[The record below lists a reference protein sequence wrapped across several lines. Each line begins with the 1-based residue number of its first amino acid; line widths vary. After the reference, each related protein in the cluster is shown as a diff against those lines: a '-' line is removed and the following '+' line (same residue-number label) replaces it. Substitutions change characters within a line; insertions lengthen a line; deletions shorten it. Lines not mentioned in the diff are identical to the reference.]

1 VADGAGDPFGAVL
14 RRQRKA
20 ARLTQEELAQRAAVS
35 VRTISYLESGKVA
48 SPHQQTVQLL
58 ADALDLTG
66 PDRAA
71 FLRAARLGPQWTA
84 PEVTPAVGA
93 PAQLPSDVYAFTGRD
108 EELRRLDELAGAD
121 RIGSGTV
128 VISAI
133 AGMAGVGKTA
143 LAVHWA
149 HRVADRYPDGQL
161 YVDLRGYDSAAPLPP
176 GDALA
181 GILRTL
187 GTPSDRIPF
196 ELPERAALYRTLLA
210 GRRMLLLLDNVSQ
223 VDQARWLLPGTASC
237 QVLVTSRDSL
247 GGLVVRHGARR
258 LTLDLLPPDD
268 AVALLR
274 TLIGDQV
281 DADPAGARALAECCA
296 RLPLALRIAAE
307 LAATRPADSLADL
320 AAELGGERRLDAL
333 DEVGDD
339 HVSVRAVFSWSYRSL
354 TPPAARMFVLLGQHP
369 GPSFDRYAAVALA
382 DTDTVTDTDTDTD
395 GAGRLLGVL
404 SRAHLVEPVDAGRWR
419 LHDLLRAYAIDLT
432 TGWRRPDVRAAR
444 TRLVDYYRYAAVTAA
459 GTVYPHVARADKPE
473 PGTPVPDLTD
483 PAAAKAWLDAEQA
496 TLLTVTRFALRH
508 ELHGQAID
516 LAEAAARHFLAT
528 GQLDE
533 ALVVRSLGLDAARK
547 IGDRHREA
555 GTLSAIGG
563 IYWRWGQFEPALEHL
578 EGCRALYHEIGD
590 RGGEGKAL
598 NNLSVIC
605 QGQGRFD
612 RSAEYLAQAVPLYQ
626 EAGDR
631 EGEGSALNNLGLV
644 DRWRGR
650 YPQAT
655 VYFGQALDC
664 FQDTGDRSGQA
675 LVLNNLGIIYHR
687 QGRTEL
693 AIAHVERAIAVCRAG
708 GEKGC
713 EAIALDS
720 LGAAYL
726 AAGRADDARRTL
738 EQALDLAREVGY
750 RTSAVDSLVNLAGVH
765 DMQGRPDDA
774 VRTLREA
781 LAEAEEIG
789 YVEGRTAA
797 HNGLG
802 ETLAGLG
809 QADAA
814 RAAHQAALTLAVSSG
829 DLYEQARAHDGLARA
844 LEAVGQPADAE
855 THARQARQIFAE
867 LGLSR

>member
-1 VADGAGDPFGAVL
+1 MTDGTGDRFGAVL
-14 RRQRKA
+14 RRQRKT
-20 ARLTQEELAQRAAVS
+20 ARLTQEELAQRARLS

-58 ADALDLTG
+58 ADALELTG
-66 PDRAA
+66 ADRVA
-71 FLRAARLGPQWTA
+71 FLRAARPGPRWTA
-84 PEVTPAVGA
+84 PETTPAVGA
-93 PAQLPSDVYAFTGRD
+93 PAQLPPDVYAFTGRD

-121 RIGSGTV
+121 RAGAGTV
-128 VISAI
+128 VVSAI

-161 YVDLRGYDSAAPLPP
+161 YVDLRGYDSAAPIPP

-258 LTLDLLPPDD
+258 LTLDLLPPGD

-281 DADPAGARALAECCA
+281 DADPVGARALAECCA

-307 LAATRPADSLADL
+307 LAATRPTDSLADL

-339 HVSVRAVFSWSYRSL
+339 HASVRAVFSWSYRSL
-354 TPPAARMFVLLGQHP
+354 APPAARMFVLLGHHP
-369 GPSFDRYAAVALA
+369 GPSFDPYAAAALA
-382 DTDTVTDTDTDTD
+382 DSDLG

-404 SRAHLVEPVDAGRWR
+404 SRTHLVEPVDAGRWR
-419 LHDLLRAYAIDLT
+419 LHDLLRAYAVDLADR
-432 TGWRRPDVRAAR
+432 WPRHDVRTAR
-444 TRLVDYYRYAAVTAA
+444 TRLVDYYRYTAVTATGA
-459 GTVYPHVARADKPE
+459 VCPHVARADKPE

-483 PAAAKAWLDAEQA
+483 PVAANAWLDAEQA
-496 TLLTVTRFALRH
+496 SLLAVTRFALRH
-508 ELHGQAID
+508 ELHGQTID
-516 LAEAAARHFLAT
+516 LAEAAARHFTAT

-533 ALVVRSLGLDAARK
+533 ALVVRSLSLDAARK

-563 IYWRWGQFEPALEHL
+563 IYWRWGQFEPAFEHL
-578 EGCRALYHEIGD
+578 EGSRALYHEIGD

-612 RSAEYLAQAVPLYQ
+612 RSAEYLARAVPLYQ

-631 EGEGSALNNLGLV
+631 EGEGSAFNNLGLV

-664 FQDTGDRSGQA
+664 FQDTGNRSGQA
-675 LVLNNLGIIYHR
+675 LVLNNLGIIHHR
-687 QGRTEL
+687 QGRTDL
-693 AIAHVERAIAVCRAG
+693 AIAHVERAIAMCRAG
-708 GEKGC
+708 GEKRC

-726 AAGRADDARRTL
+726 AAGRVEEARRAL
-738 EQALDLAREVGY
+738 EHALELAREVEHP
-750 RTSAVDSLVNLAGVH
+750 TSAVDSLVNLAGVL
-765 DMQGRPDDA
+765 DAEGCPDDA

-789 YVEGRTAA
+789 YAEGRTAA
-797 HNGLG
+797 HNQLG
-802 ETLAGLG
+802 RTLAGLG
-809 QADAA
+809 QAGAA
-814 RAAHQAALTLAVSSG
+814 RAAHHAALTLAVSSG

-844 LEAVGQPADAE
+844 LDELGQPADARE
-855 THARQARQIFAE
+855 HARQARQVFAD
-867 LGLSR
+867 LGL

>member
-1 VADGAGDPFGAVL
+1 VTDSTGDRFGAVL
-14 RRQRKA
+14 RRQRKS
-20 ARLTQEELAQRAAVS
+20 ARLTQEELAERAGLSA
-35 VRTISYLESGKVA
+35 RTISYLESGKVA

-58 ADALDLTG
+58 ADALELTG
-66 PDRAA
+66 QDHAA
-71 FLRAARLGPQWTA
+71 FLQAARLGPQWTT
-84 PEVTPAVGA
+84 PEPPATPGVRA
-93 PAQLPSDVYAFTGRD
+93 PAQLPPDVYAFTGRD
-108 EELRRLDELAGAD
+108 EELRRLDSLAGSDGA
-121 RIGSGTV
+121 GAGTV
-128 VISAI
+128 VVSAI

-237 QVLVTSRDSL
+237 LVLVTSRDSL

-258 LTLDLLPPDD
+258 LTLDLLPPGD

-281 DADPAGARALAECCA
+281 DADPAGARALVECCA

-307 LAATRPADSLADL
+307 LAATRPTDSLADL

-339 HVSVRAVFSWSYRSL
+339 HASVRAVFSWSYRSL

-369 GPSFDRYAAVALA
+369 GPSFDPYAAVALA
-382 DTDTVTDTDTDTD
+382 DTDPG

-404 SRAHLVEPVDAGRWR
+404 SRAHLVESVDAGRWR
-419 LHDLLRAYAIDLT
+419 LHDLLRAYAVDLT
-432 TGWRRPDVRAAR
+432 DKWRRHDVRHEIRGAR
-444 TRLVDYYRYAAVTAA
+444 TRLVDYYRYAAVTAVGA
-459 GTVYPHVARADKPE
+459 VYPHVARADKPE
-473 PGTPVPDLTD
+473 PGTPVPDLTE
-483 PAAAKAWLDAEQA
+483 PVAARAWLDAEQA
-496 TLLTVTRFALRH
+496 TLLAVTRFALRH
-508 ELHGQAID
+508 ELHGQTID
-516 LAEAAARHFLAT
+516 LAEAAGRHFVAT
-528 GQLDE
+528 GRLDE
-533 ALVVRSLGLDAARK
+533 ALVVRSLGLDATRK
-547 IGDRHREA
+547 IGDRGREA

-563 IYWRWGQFEPALEHL
+563 IYWRWGQFEPAFEHL
-578 EGCRALYHEIGD
+578 EGSRALYHEIGD
-590 RGGEGKAL
+590 RGGEGRAL

-612 RSAEYLAQAVPLYQ
+612 RSAEYLTRAVPLYQ

-631 EGEGSALNNLGLV
+631 EGEGSAFNNLGLV

-655 VYFGQALDC
+655 VYFGQALEC
-664 FQDTGDRSGQA
+664 FQDTGNRSSQT
-675 LVLNNLGIIYHR
+675 LVLNNMGIIYHR
-687 QGRTEL
+687 QGRTDL
-693 AIAHVERAIAVCRAG
+693 AIAHVERAIAVCREG

-738 EQALDLAREVGY
+738 EQALELAREVGY
-750 RTSAVDSLVNLAGVH
+750 RTSAVDSLVNLARVRDTDGC
-765 DMQGRPDDA
+765 PDDA

-797 HNGLG
+797 HNQLG

-809 QADAA
+809 RADAA

-829 DLYEQARAHDGLARA
+829 DLYEQARAHDGLART
-844 LEAVGQPADAE
+844 LEELGQPADAQA
-855 THARQARQIFAE
+855 HARQARQIFGE
-867 LGLSR
+867 LGLT